1 MPFTQQDAEGIGRN
15 ISQALFPSYH
25 ERRADRAASA
35 DLKRKQALEE
45 MIATIAQKNAM
56 EQLAARER
64 GDMERTKLR
73 EDREDV
79 RDIRRAGIMN
89 DNARM
94 AVEQRAAEAEAEKEW
109 RSKIAADELKR
120 RTADDAMSWW
130 DRAAELQLDKRKYE
144 LNKQDSEAQR
154 PLQRMRAQT
163 DALNAAKLATEAGLD
178 LEDEIMRNAGIKI
191 GQPKSAQGKT
201 TRQKFQSLT
210 VKPAV
215 TNVDYSVT
223 KDATNVPMPP
233 DENGNRKSSTAG
245 SNAASAIPGGE
256 DVRRFMQILTDKSLK
271 PR

>member
-1 MPFTQQDAEGIGRN
+1 MWSGAFWNSKERDRRDNVAADEDMRRRLVEEEFIAN
-15 ISQALFPSYH
+15 IANKAMM
-25 ERRADRAASA
+25 ERE
-35 DLKRKQALEE
+35 KFQGENALERD
-45 MIATIAQKNAM
+45 KRR
-56 EQLAARER
+56 L
-64 GDMERTKLR
+64 
-73 EDREDV
+73 DREE
-79 RDIRRAGIMN
+79 RQNMRNAGVSN

-191 GQPKSAQGKT
+191 GQPKSVRGAT

-210 VKPAV
+210 VKPVV

-233 DENGNRKSSTAG
+233 DENGSRKSSTAG